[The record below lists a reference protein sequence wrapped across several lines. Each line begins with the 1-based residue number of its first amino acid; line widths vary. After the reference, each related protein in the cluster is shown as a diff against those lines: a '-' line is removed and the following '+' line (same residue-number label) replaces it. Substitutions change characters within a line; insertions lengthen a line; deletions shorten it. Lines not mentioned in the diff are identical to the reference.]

1 MTRLPTEPDQALGD
15 LVSALAH
22 TNCALW
28 HAEDKAR
35 GIDDS
40 VVASAKREIDALN
53 QTRNDLIE
61 RIDDLVVIMTTK
73 RAKPREAANSNPAT
87 SSPTK
92 GKLRHG

>member
-1 MTRLPTEPDQALGD
+1 MVRGESSVDELRIDMSQAMNNPLPRELGA

-35 GIDDS
+35 SGDDGT
-40 VVASAKREIDALN
+40 VAAAKREIDALN

-61 RIDDLVVIMTTK
+61 KIDDMVIDLSRE
-73 RAKPREAANSNPAT
+73 RAKAVE
-87 SSPTK
+87 
-92 GKLRHG
+92 HG